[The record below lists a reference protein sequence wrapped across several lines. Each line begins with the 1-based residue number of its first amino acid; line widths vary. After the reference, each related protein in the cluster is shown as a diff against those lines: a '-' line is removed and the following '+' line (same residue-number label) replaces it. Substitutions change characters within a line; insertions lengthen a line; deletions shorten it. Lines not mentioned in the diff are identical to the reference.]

1 MNDTVGTHGDTAQGY
16 LHSAAG
22 ELFFSARGDVRAG
35 VPLVCVHGG
44 PGFTSYTLEP
54 LHALADRV
62 PVVCY
67 DQAGCGRARRAG
79 PRRVFSRVGFVEE
92 LAALQNHLGVERVHL
107 FGHSFGGLVVV
118 EYALAYPERVASIQ
132 CASASLDMPRWRA
145 DAERLI
151 STMPLMQR
159 MLLREGLR
167 SGQWGGAA
175 MEAAV
180 AEYYK
185 RFVLGFTEAPP
196 HFQRAASESDAQTY
210 QLVWGPNELATTSAE
225 LREYSVVPRLGEI
238 RCPVLFL
245 CGRFDEATPEAHTD
259 FAACIQGSR
268 VHVFEQSAHHFLV
281 TEEAESLRVVGEFL
295 ASL

>member
-1 MNDTVGTHGDTAQGY
+1 VTLPTPEKTTQGY
-16 LHSAAG
+16 LHTPAG
-22 ELFFSARGDVRAG
+22 ELFFSARGDLQAG
-35 VPLVCVHGG
+35 TPLVCVHGG

-54 LHALADRV
+54 LLALSELV

-79 PRRVFSRVGFVEE
+79 ARKVFSRVSFIEE
-92 LAALQNHLGVERVHL
+92 LAALQRHLGVERMHL

-118 EYALAYPERVASIQ
+118 EYALAYPERVASLL

-151 STMPLMQR
+151 APLPLMQR

-185 RFVLGFTEAPP
+185 RYVFGFTEAPP
-196 HFQRAASESDAQTY
+196 LFQRAVSESDAHTY
-210 QLVWGPNELATTSAE
+210 QLVWGPNELACTSAE
-225 LREYSVVPRLGEI
+225 LREYSIVARLGEI

-268 VHVFEQSAHHFLV
+268 VHVFEQSAHHFMV
-281 TEEAESLRVVGEFL
+281 TDEAESLRVVRQFL
-295 ASL
+295 ASV